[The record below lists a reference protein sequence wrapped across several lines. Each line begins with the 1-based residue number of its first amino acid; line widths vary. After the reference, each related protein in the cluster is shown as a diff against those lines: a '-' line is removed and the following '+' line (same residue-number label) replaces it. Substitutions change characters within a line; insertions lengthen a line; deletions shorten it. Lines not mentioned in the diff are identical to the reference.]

1 MAKLSQLL
9 LFDPDPSGLE
19 TLTYAFGKDGI
30 AVTGMGDARKA
41 RELLETTSASLV
53 LVSLHDPDQGGM
65 DLIRAAVTTPRTRN
79 IPCLALGPEKLRASA
94 LAAGAFSFLPSP
106 LFVRDVIDAAK
117 LASAATVP
125 GSRPSPDTEI
135 SIGLG
140 EIGGVYFLIRALAAS
155 GRSAAVD
162 IQRRGRRGELRFLD
176 GNLSSVQLGSLSG
189 MAALTHLL
197 LWQEADLRLKFR
209 NVVRRGGH
217 MSLKNEEIVEQC
229 DRFLRDFAHEVR
241 DMGSARTIYR
251 PSDRAV
257 QPTSA
262 LPSEVVPL
270 LRLFDGQRDLAQILD
285 ESPFRTFDTLRIARQ
300 FMMAGAVVTDPPFKA
315 TPLSEAPIASGPAA
329 LDAWFERPAVAA
341 TAAEQ
346 AVPAPARAAAPVG
359 TADRA
364 GDRPPGPRQ
373 PDARGTGVPSPITRP
388 TAGASAQS
396 AGGPPQTAASPSA
409 APARSPTLPL
419 THNRGQGPLHGQ
431 GQGPIQSKERRSSTV
446 TQKQHSGRVA
456 AGALRPNVGADPM
469 KTPAPIM
476 VPATSLSPATAP
488 PAVAAT
494 AAGTLTTARAPAAP
508 EVPTGMQAVAV
519 TPAPLRAT
527 PPAPIVA
534 PPAPTAAAGAKSAAS
549 AASAEPLTPRPTR
562 SSGAF
567 ARGEIHVTPVNP
579 RTAAPAPTPATPTVM
594 VEPEVM
600 PTPKP
605 VVVTAAP
612 EVLKA
617 RLSAPARDLPGP
629 ATPPPLVGA
638 GAAAGVPRAHTP
650 APSPVT
656 PPPRPRIPTPAPLA
670 SPLLGADVVTPP
682 PLPLAAA
689 APSPP
694 VSSPA
699 PSPEPP
705 GRAAAPVPPSQAQ
718 PPSSP
723 TPAPAPAG
731 AVAVPTVGAG
741 KRGGVPGPHRSRTPS
756 NGFSAVEADF
766 FNREADLYKPA
777 ETFDDLDA
785 GTSSPDLVPGKRGP
799 ARKT

>member
-41 RELLETTSASLV
+41 RELLETTRASLV
-53 LVSLHDPDQGGM
+53 LVSLHDPEQGGV
-65 DLIRAAVTTPRTRN
+65 DLIRAAATTPRTRN
-79 IPCLALGPEKLRASA
+79 IPCLALGPEKLRAAA
-94 LAAGAFSFLPSP
+94 LAAGAFGFLPSP

-117 LASAATVP
+117 LVAAATVP
-125 GSRPSPDTEI
+125 GSRPSPDTEV
-135 SIGLG
+135 SITLG

-197 LWQEADLRLKFR
+197 LWDEADLRLKFR

-217 MSLKNEEIVEQC
+217 MSLKNEEIIEQC

-251 PSDRAV
+251 PSDRSV

-300 FMMAGAVVTDPPFKA
+300 FMLAGAVVTEPPFKA
-315 TPLSEAPIASGPAA
+315 PPASEAPISSGPAA
-329 LDAWFERPAVAA
+329 LDGWFARQGPAALVAA
-341 TAAEQ
+341 SAETTQPSAGPAAGV
-346 AVPAPARAAAPVG
+346 AGRV
-359 TADRA
+359 ADRA
-364 GDRPPGPRQ
+364 AEAPRA
-373 PDARGTGVPSPITRP
+373 DARGAGVPSPIARTNADP
-388 TAGASAQS
+388 FQPVGLSAKAG
-396 AGGPPQTAASPSA
+396 A

-419 THNRGQGPLHGQ
+419 APH
-431 GQGPIQSKERRSSTV
+431 KDRSRSGAV
-446 TQKQHSGRVA
+446 TPKQHARPA
-456 AGALRPNVGADPM
+456 AAPAARPDPSVDSM
-469 KTPAPIM
+469 KTPPP
-476 VPATSLSPATAP
+476 VPVTATAP
-488 PAVAAT
+488 PATAAAPIASRAKTAAAGAAPKTVTGPLAT
-494 AAGTLTTARAPAAP
+494 AATQMAP
-508 EVPTGMQAVAV
+508 V
-519 TPAPLRAT
+519 TPPPPVAA
-527 PPAPIVA
+527 PAPIVA
-534 PPAPTAAAGAKSAAS
+534 PTAPPTAV
-549 AASAEPLTPRPTR
+549 AEARIATPPAVPDPITPRPTR

-567 ARGEIHVTPVNP
+567 ARGEIQVTPV
-579 RTAAPAPTPATPTVM
+579 TPHKAESDAKAITPSVM

-605 VVVTAAP
+605 VVVIAP
-612 EVLKA
+612 EALAA
-617 RLSAPARDLPGP
+617 RPTPPPRDDLEGT
-629 ATPPPLVGA
+629 ATPPPVT
-638 GAAAGVPRAHTP
+638 AASSGAGVPRARTP
-650 APSPVT
+650 VPVPLT
-656 PPPRPRIPTPAPLA
+656 PPPRSGVPAAQLTA
-670 SPLLGADVVTPP
+670 ADVVTPP
-682 PLPLAAA
+682 PLPAAAVAAPPAPLASQAPPEAGGRAATPIPVPPAPAASPATPAPLAAA
-689 APSPP
+689 ATTT
-694 VSSPA
+694 
-699 PSPEPP
+699 
-705 GRAAAPVPPSQAQ
+705 G
-718 PPSSP
+718 P
-723 TPAPAPAG
+723 TTTG
-731 AVAVPTVGAG
+731 AT
-741 KRGGVPGPHRSRTPS
+741 KKGGVPGPHRSRTPS

-785 GTSSPDLVPGKRGP
+785 NASSPDLVPGKGRP

>member
-53 LVSLHDPDQGGM
+53 LVSLHDPEQGGL
-65 DLIRAAVTTPRTRN
+65 DLIRAAVNTPRTRN
-79 IPCLALGPEKLRASA
+79 IPCLALGPEKLRAAA
-94 LAAGAFSFLPSP
+94 LTAGAFGFLPSP

-117 LASAATVP
+117 LAAAATVP
-125 GSRPSPDTEI
+125 GSRPSPDTEV

-155 GRSAAVD
+155 GRSAAVE
-162 IQRRGRRGELRFLD
+162 IQGRGRRGELRFLD

-209 NVVRRGGH
+209 NVVRRGGQI
-217 MSLKNEEIVEQC
+217 SLKNEEIIEQC

-251 PSDRAV
+251 PSDRSV

-300 FMMAGAVVTDPPFKA
+300 FMMAGAVVTDPPYKA
-315 TPLSEAPIASGPAA
+315 TPLNEAPIANGPAA
-329 LDAWFERPAVAA
+329 LDAWFERKGPTT
-341 TAAEQ
+341 TAAEH
-346 AVPAPARAAAPVG
+346 ATSAPASPAAPSG
-359 TADRA
+359 PTDRA
-364 GDRPPGPRQ
+364 PGLRQ
-373 PDARGTGVPSPITRP
+373 PDARGTGVPSPIGRP
-388 TAGASAQS
+388 AAGPSSQPVH
-396 AGGPPQTAASPSA
+396 GPARATSSGT
-409 APARSPTLPL
+409 APARSPTMPL
-419 THNRGQGPLHGQ
+419 TQGRGYGQGHGP
-431 GQGPIQSKERRSSTV
+431 GKDRRSSTV

-456 AGALRPNVGADPM
+456 AAAVRPNVGVDPM
-469 KTPAPIM
+469 KTPPPVTVTAPL
-476 VPATSLSPATAP
+476 PSPLTATAAAPHISSP
-488 PAVAAT
+488 PT
-494 AAGTLTTARAPAAP
+494 AAGTLAASPSAAAATDATRTTP
-508 EVPTGMQAVAV
+508 V
-519 TPAPLRAT
+519 TPAPASAR
-527 PPAPIVA
+527 PAPIVA
-534 PPAPTAAAGAKSAAS
+534 PAVQPPTADATSSAPPGS
-549 AASAEPLTPRPTR
+549 PEPITPRPTR

-567 ARGEIHVTPVNP
+567 ARGEIHVTPVSP
-579 RTAAPAPTPATPTVM
+579 RAAVTAPAPATPTVL

-605 VVVTAAP
+605 VVTVAP
-612 EVLKA
+612 EALAA
-617 RLSAPARDLPGP
+617 RPSPRDLPGP
-629 ATPPPLVGA
+629 ATPPPVTVSSSS
-638 GAAAGVPRAHTP
+638 AGVPRARTP
-650 APSPVT
+650 VPSPVT
-656 PPPRPRIPTPAPLA
+656 PPSRPRIPTPAPQT
-670 SPLLGADVVTPP
+670 SPLSEADVVTPP
-682 PLPLAAA
+682 PLPVAAA
-689 APSPP
+689 APPPSPGP
-694 VSSPA
+694 PPPSTGAEPGAPSVTPPSASQTPPPPLATPA
-699 PSPEPP
+699 PSP
-705 GRAAAPVPPSQAQ
+705 G
-718 PPSSP
+718 
-723 TPAPAPAG
+723 G
-731 AVAVPTVGAG
+731 AVPIPTTVTGRKGAVPS
-741 KRGGVPGPHRSRTPS
+741 PHRSRTPS

-785 GTSSPDLVPGKRGP
+785 STSSPDLVPGKRGP
-799 ARKT
+799 ASKT

>member
-53 LVSLHDPDQGGM
+53 LVSLHDPEQGGL

-79 IPCLALGPEKLRASA
+79 IPCLALGPEKLRAAA
-94 LAAGAFSFLPSP
+94 LTAGAFGFLPSP

-117 LASAATVP
+117 LAAAATVP
-125 GSRPSPDTEI
+125 GSRPSPDTEV

-217 MSLKNEEIVEQC
+217 MSLKNEEIIEQC

-251 PSDRAV
+251 PSDRSV

-315 TPLSEAPIASGPAA
+315 APVNETPIANGPAA
-329 LDAWFERPAVAA
+329 LDAWFERQPLAAPA
-341 TAAEQ
+341 
-346 AVPAPARAAAPVG
+346 PAPARERVEPSPAGAPAPAA

-364 GDRPPGPRQ
+364 GDRAPGLRPRE
-373 PDARGTGVPSPITRP
+373 ARGSGVLSPIGRP
-388 TAGASAQS
+388 S
-396 AGGPPQTAASPSA
+396 AGPPLQPVGAPAKAGSSSA
-409 APARSPTLPL
+409 VPARSPTLPL
-419 THNRGQGPLHGQ
+419 TQGRGHGQGHGHGQ
-431 GQGPIQSKERRSSTV
+431 GQGAGQAAAKDRRSSTV

-456 AGALRPNVGADPM
+456 AAAVRPDVSADSM
-469 KTPAPIM
+469 KTP
-476 VPATSLSPATAP
+476 P
-488 PAVAAT
+488 PVT
-494 AAGTLTTARAPAAP
+494 
-508 EVPTGMQAVAV
+508 V
-519 TPAPLRAT
+519 TPT
-527 PPAPIVA
+527 
-534 PPAPTAAAGAKSAAS
+534 
-549 AASAEPLTPRPTR
+549 
-562 SSGAF
+562 
-567 ARGEIHVTPVNP
+567 
-579 RTAAPAPTPATPTVM
+579 
-594 VEPEVM
+594 
-600 PTPKP
+600 
-605 VVVTAAP
+605 
-612 EVLKA
+612 
-617 RLSAPARDLPGP
+617 
-629 ATPPPLVGA
+629 
-638 GAAAGVPRAHTP
+638 
-650 APSPVT
+650 
-656 PPPRPRIPTPAPLA
+656 
-670 SPLLGADVVTPP
+670 
-682 PLPLAAA
+682 
-689 APSPP
+689 
-694 VSSPA
+694 
-699 PSPEPP
+699 
-705 GRAAAPVPPSQAQ
+705 
-718 PPSSP
+718 
-723 TPAPAPAG
+723 
-731 AVAVPTVGAG
+731 
-741 KRGGVPGPHRSRTPS
+741 
-756 NGFSAVEADF
+756 
-766 FNREADLYKPA
+766 
-777 ETFDDLDA
+777 
-785 GTSSPDLVPGKRGP
+785 
-799 ARKT
+799 